1 MTQTGQQILKVEGV
15 SKRYG
20 GVKALNEVQFDLNQ
34 GEVHALVG
42 ENGAG
47 KSTLIKVLGG
57 VIHRDSGTVI
67 YEGEEVR
74 YNRPIEAQEAGI
86 AIIHQELTMM
96 PSMSVIENL
105 FMGRMKSRF
114 GLVNWRQLEKQA
126 RQVLNQVKLPV
137 DVYTPVR
144 DLTISQRQMIEI
156 AKAISA
162 NARLIIMDEPNSSL
176 SETETER
183 LFELIRELK
192 TRGIAIIYVSHKLDE
207 VLEISDRITVF
218 RDGSY
223 VGTVNTA
230 EASEDMIINMMV
242 GRQLDRGTDSTV
254 PDSVGET
261 LLEVRNLTSKRFQN
275 VSFTLN
281 NGEILAFAGL
291 VGAGRSQ
298 VARAIF
304 GADSI
309 DSGEIV
315 FQGRRVRF
323 SSPAQA
329 IKAGIAMVPED
340 RKVLSLFMGLK
351 IQHNMSIAQL
361 PFLSKTR
368 TISYSKERQMVN
380 RFVKALDIRLGSIDN
395 PVSSLSGGN
404 QQKTVLAR
412 WLATEPRLLILDEP
426 THGVDVGAKAEI
438 YNLMRQLAGEGV
450 GILLISSELPE
461 VLAMAHRIV
470 VMHEGRVTGILE
482 REGATEELIMAYA
495 TGVQDDFA
503 QPHTTKAEPHDHSA

>member
-20 GVKALNEVQFDLNQ
+20 GVKALNEVQFDLNR

-57 VIHRDSGTVI
+57 VVYRDSGTII
-67 YEGEEVR
+67 YDGEEVR

-96 PSMSVIENL
+96 PSMSVTENL

-126 RQVLNQVKLPV
+126 RKILEQVKLPV

-144 DLTISQRQMIEI
+144 DLSISQRQMIEI
-156 AKAISA
+156 AKALSA

-176 SETETER
+176 SEAETER
-183 LFELIRELK
+183 LFELIREVK
-192 TRGIAIIYVSHKLDE
+192 ARDIAIIYVSHKLDE
-207 VLEISDRITVF
+207 VLEISDRITVL
-218 RDGSY
+218 RDGNY
-223 VGTVNTA
+223 VGTVSTA
-230 EASEDMIINMMV
+230 EANEEMIINMMV
-242 GRQLDRGTDSTV
+242 GRQLDRSTDSTV

-261 LLEVRNLTSKRFQN
+261 LLEVHNLTSKRFRD
-275 VSFTLN
+275 VSFTLKR
-281 NGEILAFAGL
+281 GEILAFAGL

-304 GADSI
+304 GADAI
-309 DSGEIV
+309 DSGSIV
-315 FQGRRVRF
+315 FQGRQVRF
-323 SSPAQA
+323 TSPGQA

-340 RKVLSLFMGLK
+340 RKVLSMFMGLK
-351 IQHNMSIAQL
+351 IQQNMSIAQL
-361 PFLSKTR
+361 PFMSR
-368 TISYSKERQMVN
+368 TGTINYRKEHRMVN
-380 RFVKALDIRLGSIDN
+380 RFVKALDIRLDSIDN

-438 YNLMRQLAGEGV
+438 YNLMRQLSREGV

-470 VMHEGRVTGILE
+470 VMHEGRITGILE
-482 REGATEELIMAYA
+482 REGTTEELIMAYA

-503 QPHTTKAEPHDHSA
+503 GTNTTKAEQHDYSP